1 MGKHE
6 LKNKKD
12 EGKWNWALL
21 AANVLLMLCFAAV
34 FWPILHKGSLS
45 FLDKTSNLLALAAFL
60 PLVLR
65 PWKKAPAP
73 LALLHDLLL
82 LGSASAVSV
91 VVVEYMVKGGS
102 VGLEQSFWQGWL
114 CYIGLYAAAYLIT
127 ARGRHAVCVG
137 MGISLLHGL
146 IDHYVML
153 FRGTPVM
160 LSDVF
165 SIGTAANVAQG
176 YSAPVE
182 LSVLRGVSTAVLYCV
197 LVCLMQ
203 RRWKLFDRWYVRRGC
218 SLIVVA
224 LAAYAVHYGLGITG
238 TSINFWASS
247 RSYSEFYYFLRCAGR
262 SIVRAP
268 EGYSADGLQTL
279 AEDYKGEQG
288 TKTPNIIVIMN
299 ESFSDLGIVGNFET
313 NEDYM
318 PFVHSMQK
326 GQKNT
331 ITGNLLVSTFGGGTA
346 NTEFEFLS
354 GDTMAFLPFGC
365 SPYQM
370 YVKSEMPSLVGALEA
385 QNYQT
390 VAMHPYLSTSW
401 NRPQVYQSFGFD
413 EQCYEDSFPSD
424 VERVRG
430 RVSDS
435 ASYKKIIELYENREE
450 GQPFFLFDVT
460 MQNHGGYE
468 REGYPAFEE
477 KIRLTGEY
485 EGRYQQVDTYLSLV
499 RCSDEAVQELISYF
513 ANVSEDTAIIFFG
526 DHQPNVPSAFYDEL
540 YGNTDAERSRE
551 QKQTKL
557 ITPFFIWANYD
568 IGSQT
573 GVEVSANYLSAFA
586 LDALGCSTSGFDELR
601 LAAQQSVPRIN
612 SYGYYLADGSW
623 HDNETLSECEALTA
637 YRSAQYAQIFD
648 PKKRIPQ
655 WYLP

>member
-21 AANVLLMLCFAAV
+21 AANVLLTLCFAAV

-91 VVVEYMVKGGS
+91 VTVEYMVKGGS

-127 ARGRHAVCVG
+127 ARGRLAVCVG

-203 RRWKLFDRWYVRRGC
+203 RRWKLFERWYVRRGC

-238 TSINFWASS
+238 TGINFWASS

-279 AEDYKGEQG
+279 AEDYKGEPG

-299 ESFSDLGIVGNFET
+299 ESFSDLGIVGDFET

-346 NTEFEFLS
+346 NTEFEFLA

-370 YVKSEMPSLVGALEA
+370 YVKSKMPSLVGALEA

-401 NRPQVYQSFGFD
+401 NRPQVYSSFGFD

-435 ASYKKIIELYENREE
+435 ASYKKIIELYENKPE

-477 KIRLTGEY
+477 KIHLTGEY
-485 EGRYQQVDTYLSLV
+485 EGKYQQVDTYLLSCAARTRRCRSLSAILQTFP
-499 RCSDEAVQELISYF
+499 RILRSFSSETISRMF
-513 ANVSEDTAIIFFG
+513 RRHSTTSCTAIRMRS
-526 DHQPNVPSAFYDEL
+526 VRAS
-540 YGNTDAERSRE
+540 RSR
-551 QKQTKL
+551 
-557 ITPFFIWANYD
+557 P
-568 IGSQT
+568 S
-573 GVEVSANYLSAFA
+573 
-586 LDALGCSTSGFDELR
+586 
-601 LAAQQSVPRIN
+601 
-612 SYGYYLADGSW
+612 
-623 HDNETLSECEALTA
+623 
-637 YRSAQYAQIFD
+637 
-648 PKKRIPQ
+648 
-655 WYLP
+655 

>member
-12 EGKWNWALL
+12 EGKWNWALF
-21 AANVLLMLCFAAV
+21 AANVLLTLCFAAV

-45 FLDKTSNLLALAAFL
+45 FLDKTSKLLTLAAFL

-65 PWKKAPAP
+65 PWKKAPVP

-91 VVVEYMVKGGS
+91 VTVEYMVKGGS

-127 ARGRHAVCVG
+127 ARGRLAVCVG
-137 MGISLLHGL
+137 MAVSLLHGL

-182 LSVLRGVSTAVLYCV
+182 LSVLRGVSAAVLYCV
-197 LVCLMQ
+197 CVCLMQ
-203 RRWKLFDRWYVRRGC
+203 RRWKLFERWYVRRGC
-218 SLIVVA
+218 SLVVVA
-224 LAAYAVHYGLGITG
+224 LAAYAVHSGLGITG
-238 TSINFWASS
+238 TGINFWASS
-247 RSYSEFYYFLRCAGR
+247 RSYSEFYYFLRCAGK

-268 EGYSADGLQTL
+268 EGYGADALDAL
-279 AEDYKGEQG
+279 ASTYEGKQG
-288 TKTPNIIVIMN
+288 THTPNIIVIMN
-299 ESFSDLGIVGNFET
+299 ESFSDLGVVGDFET

-318 PFVHSMQK
+318 PFVHSLQQ
-326 GQKNT
+326 GAKNT
-331 ITGNLLVSTFGGGTA
+331 VTGNLLVSTFGGGTA
-346 NTEFEFLS
+346 NTEFEFLT

-370 YVKSEMPSLVGALEA
+370 YVKSAMPSLVGGLEA

-401 NRPQVYQSFGFD
+401 NRPQVYSSFGFD
-413 EQCYEDSFPSD
+413 EQCYEDSFPAD
-424 VERVRG
+424 AERVRG

-435 ASYKKIIELYENREE
+435 ASYKKIIELYESKPE

-477 KIRLTGEY
+477 KIHLTGEY
-485 EGRYQQVDTYLSLV
+485 EGKYQQVDTYLSLV
-499 RCSDEAVQELISYF
+499 RCSDDAVQELINYF
-513 ANVSEDTAIIFFG
+513 AKVSDDTAIIFFG
-526 DHQPNVPSAFYDEL
+526 DHQPNVPAAFYDDL

-557 ITPFFIWANYD
+557 MTPFFIWANYD
-568 IGSQT
+568 IPSQN
-573 GVEVSANYLSAFA
+573 GVEISANYLSA
-586 LDALGCSTSGFDELR
+586 LTLNVLGCSTSGFDEMR
-601 LAAQQSVPRIN
+601 LATRESVPRIN
-612 SYGYYLADGSW
+612 NYGYYLADGSW
-623 HDNETLSECEALTA
+623 HDGETLSECGELTG
-637 YRSAQYAQIFD
+637 YREAQYAQIFD
-648 PKKRIPQ
+648 AKKRKTE

>member
-21 AANVLLMLCFAAV
+21 AANVLLTLCFAAV

-127 ARGRHAVCVG
+127 ARGRLAVCVG

-224 LAAYAVHYGLGITG
+224 LAAYVVHYGLGITG
-238 TSINFWASS
+238 TGINFWASS
-247 RSYSEFYYFLRCAGR
+247 RSCAAQGGR
-262 SIVRAP
+262 S
-268 EGYSADGLQTL
+268 SARRR
-279 AEDYKGEQG
+279 
-288 TKTPNIIVIMN
+288 
-299 ESFSDLGIVGNFET
+299 
-313 NEDYM
+313 
-318 PFVHSMQK
+318 
-326 GQKNT
+326 
-331 ITGNLLVSTFGGGTA
+331 GTA
-346 NTEFEFLS
+346 QT
-354 GDTMAFLPFGC
+354 GC
-365 SPYQM
+365 KRLRRIIRAS
-370 YVKSEMPSLVGALEA
+370 
-385 QNYQT
+385 
-390 VAMHPYLSTSW
+390 
-401 NRPQVYQSFGFD
+401 
-413 EQCYEDSFPSD
+413 
-424 VERVRG
+424 RG
-430 RVSDS
+430 R
-435 ASYKKIIELYENREE
+435 K
-450 GQPFFLFDVT
+450 
-460 MQNHGGYE
+460 
-468 REGYPAFEE
+468 
-477 KIRLTGEY
+477 
-485 EGRYQQVDTYLSLV
+485 
-499 RCSDEAVQELISYF
+499 
-513 ANVSEDTAIIFFG
+513 
-526 DHQPNVPSAFYDEL
+526 
-540 YGNTDAERSRE
+540 
-551 QKQTKL
+551 
-557 ITPFFIWANYD
+557 
-568 IGSQT
+568 
-573 GVEVSANYLSAFA
+573 
-586 LDALGCSTSGFDELR
+586 
-601 LAAQQSVPRIN
+601 PR
-612 SYGYYLADGSW
+612 
-623 HDNETLSECEALTA
+623 TLS
-637 YRSAQYAQIFD
+637 SS
-648 PKKRIPQ
+648 
-655 WYLP
+655 

>member
-21 AANVLLMLCFAAV
+21 AANVLLTLCFAAI

-60 PLVLR
+60 SLVLR

-91 VVVEYMVKGGS
+91 VTVEYMVKGGS

-127 ARGRHAVCVG
+127 ARGRLAVCVG
-137 MGISLLHGL
+137 MAVSLLHGL

-182 LSVLRGVSTAVLYCV
+182 LSVLRGVSAAVLYCV

-203 RRWKLFDRWYVRRGC
+203 RRWKLFERWYVRRGC

-238 TSINFWASS
+238 TGINFWASS

-268 EGYSADGLQTL
+268 EGYGADALDAL
-279 AEDYKGEQG
+279 ASTYEGKQG
-288 TKTPNIIVIMN
+288 THTPNIIVIMN
-299 ESFSDLGIVGNFET
+299 ESFSDLGIVGDFET

-318 PFVHSMQK
+318 PFVHSLQQ
-326 GQKNT
+326 GAKNT
-331 ITGNLLVSTFGGGTA
+331 VTDNLLVSTFGGGTA
-346 NTEFEFLS
+346 NTEFEFLT

-370 YVKSEMPSLVGALEA
+370 YVKSAMPSLVGGLEA

-401 NRPQVYQSFGFD
+401 NRPQVYSSFGFD
-413 EQCYEDSFPSD
+413 EQCYEDSFPAD
-424 VERVRG
+424 AERVRG

-435 ASYKKIIELYENREE
+435 ASYKKIIELYESKPE

-477 KIRLTGEY
+477 KIHLTGEY
-485 EGRYQQVDTYLSLV
+485 EGKYQQVDTYLSLV
-499 RCSDEAVQELISYF
+499 RCSDDAVQELINYF
-513 ANVSEDTAIIFFG
+513 AKVSDDTAIIFFG
-526 DHQPNVPSAFYDEL
+526 DHQPNVPAAFYDDL

-551 QKQTKL
+551 QEQTKL
-557 ITPFFIWANYD
+557 MTPFFIWANYD
-568 IGSQT
+568 IPSQN
-573 GVEVSANYLSAFA
+573 GVEISANYLSA
-586 LDALGCSTSGFDELR
+586 LTLNVLGCSTSGFDEMR
-601 LAAQQSVPRIN
+601 LATRESVPRIN
-612 SYGYYLADGSW
+612 NYGYYLADGSW
-623 HDNETLSECEALTA
+623 HDGETLFECGELTG
-637 YRSAQYAQIFD
+637 YREAQYAQIFD
-648 PKKRIPQ
+648 AKKRKTE

>member
-6 LKNKKD
+6 LKSKKD

-21 AANVLLMLCFAAV
+21 AANVLLTLCFAAV

-65 PWKKAPAP
+65 PWKQAPVP
-73 LALLHDLLL
+73 LALLHDLLQ

-91 VVVEYMVKGGS
+91 VTVEYMVKGGS

-127 ARGRHAVCVG
+127 ARGRLAVCVG
-137 MGISLLHGL
+137 MAVSLLHGL

-182 LSVLRGVSTAVLYCV
+182 LSVLRGVSAAVLYCV
-197 LVCLMQ
+197 CVCLMQ
-203 RRWKLFDRWYVRRGC
+203 RRWKLFERWYVRRGC
-218 SLIVVA
+218 SLVVVA

-238 TSINFWASS
+238 TGINFWASS
-247 RSYSEFYYFLRCAGR
+247 RSYSEFYYFLRCAGK

-268 EGYSADGLQTL
+268 EGYGADALDAL
-279 AEDYKGEQG
+279 ASTYEGKQG
-288 TKTPNIIVIMN
+288 THTPNIIVIMN
-299 ESFSDLGIVGNFET
+299 ESFSDLGVVGDFET

-318 PFVHSMQK
+318 PFVHSLQQ
-326 GQKNT
+326 GAKNT
-331 ITGNLLVSTFGGGTA
+331 VTGNLLVSTFGGGTA
-346 NTEFEFLS
+346 NTEFEFLT

-370 YVKSEMPSLVGALEA
+370 YVKSAMPSLVGGLEA

-401 NRPQVYQSFGFD
+401 NRPQVYSSFGFD
-413 EQCYEDSFPSD
+413 EQCYEDSFPAD
-424 VERVRG
+424 AERVRG

-435 ASYKKIIELYENREE
+435 ASYKKIIELYESKPE

-477 KIRLTGEY
+477 KIHLTGEY
-485 EGRYQQVDTYLSLV
+485 EGKYQQVDTYLSLV
-499 RCSDEAVQELISYF
+499 RCSDDAVQELINYF
-513 ANVSEDTAIIFFG
+513 AKVSEDTAIIFFG
-526 DHQPNVPSAFYDEL
+526 DHQPNVPAAFYDDL

-557 ITPFFIWANYD
+557 MTPFFIWANYD
-568 IGSQT
+568 IPSQN
-573 GVEVSANYLSAFA
+573 GVEISANYLSAFT
-586 LDALGCSTSGFDELR
+586 LNVLGCSTSGFDEMR
-601 LAAQQSVPRIN
+601 LATRESVPRIN
-612 SYGYYLADGSW
+612 NYGYYLADGSW
-623 HDNETLSECEALTA
+623 HDGETLSECGELTG
-637 YRSAQYAQIFD
+637 YREAQYAQIFD
-648 PKKRIPQ
+648 AKKRKTE

>member
-21 AANVLLMLCFAAV
+21 AANVLLTLCFAAV

-60 PLVLR
+60 PLVLC
-65 PWKKAPAP
+65 PWRKAPAP

-127 ARGRHAVCVG
+127 ARGRLAVCVG

-238 TSINFWASS
+238 TGINFWASS

-299 ESFSDLGIVGNFET
+299 ESFSDLGIVGDFET

-346 NTEFEFLS
+346 NTEFEFLA

-435 ASYKKIIELYENREE
+435 ASYKKIIELYENKPK

-477 KIRLTGEY
+477 KIRLTGE
-485 EGRYQQVDTYLSLV
+485 
-499 RCSDEAVQELISYF
+499 
-513 ANVSEDTAIIFFG
+513 
-526 DHQPNVPSAFYDEL
+526 
-540 YGNTDAERSRE
+540 
-551 QKQTKL
+551 
-557 ITPFFIWANYD
+557 
-568 IGSQT
+568 
-573 GVEVSANYLSAFA
+573 
-586 LDALGCSTSGFDELR
+586 
-601 LAAQQSVPRIN
+601 
-612 SYGYYLADGSW
+612 
-623 HDNETLSECEALTA
+623 
-637 YRSAQYAQIFD
+637 
-648 PKKRIPQ
+648 
-655 WYLP
+655 

>member
-1 MGKHE
+1 M
-6 LKNKKD
+6 
-12 EGKWNWALL
+12 
-21 AANVLLMLCFAAV
+21 NVLLTLCFAAV

-114 CYIGLYAAAYLIT
+114 CYRPVRSRLSDHCAWT
-127 ARGRHAVCVG
+127 ARGLRRHGHQPAARPHRPLRHAVPRHAGHAERRVLHRHG
-137 MGISLLHGL
+137 GQRRAGLLCTGRAVRAARREHG
-146 IDHYVML
+146 
-153 FRGTPVM
+153 G
-160 LSDVF
+160 
-165 SIGTAANVAQG
+165 A
-176 YSAPVE
+176 
-182 LSVLRGVSTAVLYCV
+182 VLRARLPDAASLEAVRP
-197 LVCLMQ
+197 LVCARAAARSSSLRS
-203 RRWKLFDRWYVRRGC
+203 RRMPFT
-218 SLIVVA
+218 
-224 LAAYAVHYGLGITG
+224 GLGITG
-238 TSINFWASS
+238 TGINFWASS

-346 NTEFEFLS
+346 NTEFEFLA

-370 YVKSEMPSLVGALEA
+370 YVKSAMPSLVGALEA

-413 EQCYEDSFPSD
+413 EQCYEDDFP
-424 VERVRG
+424 ERCRA
-430 RVSDS
+430 RPRP
-435 ASYKKIIELYENREE
+435 RER
-450 GQPFFLFDVT
+450 Q
-460 MQNHGGYE
+460 
-468 REGYPAFEE
+468 R
-477 KIRLTGEY
+477 
-485 EGRYQQVDTYLSLV
+485 
-499 RCSDEAVQELISYF
+499 
-513 ANVSEDTAIIFFG
+513 
-526 DHQPNVPSAFYDEL
+526 
-540 YGNTDAERSRE
+540 
-551 QKQTKL
+551 KL
-557 ITPFFIWANYD
+557 
-568 IGSQT
+568 
-573 GVEVSANYLSAFA
+573 
-586 LDALGCSTSGFDELR
+586 
-601 LAAQQSVPRIN
+601 
-612 SYGYYLADGSW
+612 
-623 HDNETLSECEALTA
+623 
-637 YRSAQYAQIFD
+637 
-648 PKKRIPQ
+648 
-655 WYLP
+655 

>member
-6 LKNKKD
+6 LKSKKD

-21 AANVLLMLCFAAV
+21 AANVLLTLCFAAV

-91 VVVEYMVKGGS
+91 VTVEYMVKGGS

-127 ARGRHAVCVG
+127 ARGRLAVCVG
-137 MGISLLHGL
+137 MAVSLLHGL

-182 LSVLRGVSTAVLYCV
+182 LSVLRGVSAAVLYCV
-197 LVCLMQ
+197 CVCLMQ

-247 RSYSEFYYFLRCAGR
+247 RSYSEFYYFLRCAGK

-268 EGYSADGLQTL
+268 EGYGADALDAL
-279 AEDYKGEQG
+279 ASTYEGKQG
-288 TKTPNIIVIMN
+288 THTPNIIVIMN
-299 ESFSDLGIVGNFET
+299 ESFADLGVVGDFET

-318 PFVHSMQK
+318 PFVHCLQQ
-326 GQKNT
+326 GAKNT
-331 ITGNLLVSTFGGGTA
+331 VTGNLLVSTFGGGTA
-346 NTEFEFLS
+346 NTEFEFLT

-370 YVKSEMPSLVGALEA
+370 YVKSAMPSLVGGLEA

-401 NRPQVYQSFGFD
+401 NRPQVYSSFGFD
-413 EQCYEDSFPSD
+413 EQCYEDSFPAD
-424 VERVRG
+424 AERVRG

-435 ASYKKIIELYENREE
+435 ASYKKIIELYESKPE

-477 KIRLTGEY
+477 KIHLTGEY
-485 EGRYQQVDTYLSLV
+485 EGKYQQVDTYLSLV
-499 RCSDEAVQELISYF
+499 RCSDDAVQELINYF
-513 ANVSEDTAIIFFG
+513 AKVSDDTAIIFFG
-526 DHQPNVPSAFYDEL
+526 DHQPNVPAAFYDDL

-551 QKQTKL
+551 QEQTKL
-557 ITPFFIWANYD
+557 MTPFFIWANYD
-568 IGSQT
+568 IPSQN
-573 GVEVSANYLSAFA
+573 GVEISANYLSA
-586 LDALGCSTSGFDELR
+586 LTLNVLGCSTSGFDEMR
-601 LAAQQSVPRIN
+601 LATRESVPRIN
-612 SYGYYLADGSW
+612 NYGYYLADGSW
-623 HDNETLSECEALTA
+623 HDGETLSECGELTG
-637 YRSAQYAQIFD
+637 YREAQYAQIFD
-648 PKKRIPQ
+648 AKKRKTE

>member
-21 AANVLLMLCFAAV
+21 AANVLLTLCFAAV

-45 FLDKTSNLLALAAFL
+45 FLDKTSNLLAVTALL

-73 LALLHDLLL
+73 LALVHDLLL

-127 ARGRHAVCVG
+127 ARGRLAVCVG

-224 LAAYAVHYGLGITG
+224 LAAYVVHYGLGITG
-238 TSINFWASS
+238 TGINFWASS

-346 NTEFEFLS
+346 NTEFEFLA

-435 ASYKKIIELYENREE
+435 ASYKKIIELYENKPK

-468 REGYPAFEE
+468 RE
-477 KIRLTGEY
+477 
-485 EGRYQQVDTYLSLV
+485 
-499 RCSDEAVQELISYF
+499 
-513 ANVSEDTAIIFFG
+513 
-526 DHQPNVPSAFYDEL
+526 
-540 YGNTDAERSRE
+540 
-551 QKQTKL
+551 
-557 ITPFFIWANYD
+557 
-568 IGSQT
+568 
-573 GVEVSANYLSAFA
+573 
-586 LDALGCSTSGFDELR
+586 
-601 LAAQQSVPRIN
+601 
-612 SYGYYLADGSW
+612 
-623 HDNETLSECEALTA
+623 
-637 YRSAQYAQIFD
+637 
-648 PKKRIPQ
+648 
-655 WYLP
+655 

>member
-12 EGKWNWALL
+12 EGKWSRTLF
-21 AANVLLMLCFAAV
+21 AANVLLTLCFAAV

-65 PWKKAPAP
+65 PWGKAPAP

-91 VVVEYMVKGGS
+91 VTVEYMVKGGS

-127 ARGRHAVCVG
+127 ARGRLAVCVG
-137 MGISLLHGL
+137 MAVSMIHGL

-182 LSVLRGVSTAVLYCV
+182 LSVLRGMSAAVLYCV
-197 LVCLMQ
+197 CVCLMQ
-203 RRWKLFDRWYVRRGC
+203 RRWKLFERWYVRRGC
-218 SLIVVA
+218 SLVVVA
-224 LAAYAVHYGLGITG
+224 LAAYVVHYGLGITG
-238 TSINFWASS
+238 TTINFWASS
-247 RSYSEFYYFLRCAGR
+247 RTYSEFYYFLRCAGK

-268 EGYSADGLQTL
+268 EGYGADALDEL
-279 AEDYKGEQG
+279 ASTYEGKQG
-288 TKTPNIIVIMN
+288 THTPNIIVIMN
-299 ESFSDLGIVGNFET
+299 ESFSDLGVVGDFET

-318 PFVHSMQK
+318 PFVHSLQK
-326 GQKNT
+326 GAKNT
-331 ITGNLLVSTFGGGTA
+331 VTGNLLVSTFGGGTA
-346 NTEFEFLS
+346 NTEFEFLT

-370 YVKSEMPSLVGALEA
+370 YVKSAMPSLVGGLEA
-385 QNYQT
+385 QNYRT

-401 NRPQVYQSFGFD
+401 NRPQVYSSFGFD
-413 EQCYEDSFPSD
+413 EQCYEDSFPAD
-424 VERVRG
+424 AERVRG
-430 RVSDS
+430 RISDS
-435 ASYKKIIELYENREE
+435 ASYKKIIELYESKPE

-477 KIRLTGEY
+477 SIHLTGEY
-485 EGRYQQVDTYLSLV
+485 EGKYQQVDTYLSLV
-499 RCSDEAVQELISYF
+499 RCSDDAVQELINYF
-513 ANVSEDTAIIFFG
+513 AKVSEDTAIVFFG
-526 DHQPNVPSAFYDEL
+526 DHQPNVPAAFYDDL

-557 ITPFFIWANYD
+557 MTPFFIWANYD
-568 IGSQT
+568 IESQN
-573 GVEVSANYLSAFA
+573 GVEISANYLSAFA
-586 LDALGCSTSGFDELR
+586 LNVLGCATSGFDEMR
-601 LAAQQSVPRIN
+601 LATRESVPRIN

-623 HDNETLSECEALTA
+623 HDDETLSECGALTD
-637 YRSAQYAQIFD
+637 YREAQYAQIFD
-648 PKKRIPQ
+648 AKKRKTE

>member
-21 AANVLLMLCFAAV
+21 AANVLLTLCFAAV

-65 PWKKAPAP
+65 PWKKASAP

-91 VVVEYMVKGGS
+91 VTVEYMVKGGS

-127 ARGRHAVCVG
+127 ARGRLAVCVG

-182 LSVLRGVSTAVLYCV
+182 LSVLRSVSTAVLYCV

-203 RRWKLFDRWYVRRGC
+203 RRWKLFERWYVRRGC

-238 TSINFWASS
+238 TGINFWASS

-279 AEDYKGEQG
+279 AEDYKGEPG

-299 ESFSDLGIVGNFET
+299 ESFSDLGIVGDFET

-346 NTEFEFLS
+346 NTEFEFLA

-370 YVKSEMPSLVGALEA
+370 YVKSKMPSLVGALEA

-401 NRPQVYQSFGFD
+401 NRPQVYSSFGFD

-435 ASYKKIIELYENREE
+435 ASYKKIIELYENKPE

-477 KIRLTGEY
+477 KIHLTGGVRGQVSA
-485 EGRYQQVDTYLSLV
+485 GRYLPFSRALLGRGGAGACQLFCKRFRGYCDHFLRRPSAECSVGILRRAVRQYGCGAFARAEADQADHAVLHLGELRHWVADRRGNQRKLPVCVRV
-499 RCSDEAVQELISYF
+499 RCARVLDLGLRRA
-513 ANVSEDTAIIFFG
+513 APRD
-526 DHQPNVPSAFYDEL
+526 PR
-540 YGNTDAERSRE
+540 ER
-551 QKQTKL
+551 
-557 ITPFFIWANYD
+557 
-568 IGSQT
+568 
-573 GVEVSANYLSAFA
+573 
-586 LDALGCSTSGFDELR
+586 
-601 LAAQQSVPRIN
+601 AA
-612 SYGYYLADGSW
+612 
-623 HDNETLSECEALTA
+623 H
-637 YRSAQYAQIFD
+637 
-648 PKKRIPQ
+648 
-655 WYLP
+655 

>member
-1 MGKHE
+1 
-6 LKNKKD
+6 
-12 EGKWNWALL
+12 
-21 AANVLLMLCFAAV
+21 
-34 FWPILHKGSLS
+34 
-45 FLDKTSNLLALAAFL
+45 
-60 PLVLR
+60 
-65 PWKKAPAP
+65 
-73 LALLHDLLL
+73 
-82 LGSASAVSV
+82 
-91 VVVEYMVKGGS
+91 MVKGGS

-127 ARGRHAVCVG
+127 ARGRLAVCVG

-182 LSVLRGVSTAVLYCV
+182 LSVLRSVSTAVLYCV

-203 RRWKLFDRWYVRRGC
+203 RRWKLFERWYVRRGC

-238 TSINFWASS
+238 TGINFWASS

-279 AEDYKGEQG
+279 AEDYKGEPG

-299 ESFSDLGIVGNFET
+299 ESFSDLGIVGDSET

-346 NTEFEFLS
+346 NTEFEFLA
-354 GDTMAFLPFGC
+354 GDTMAFLPFIARRIRC
-365 SPYQM
+365 TSRARCR
-370 YVKSEMPSLVGALEA
+370 ALSA
-385 QNYQT
+385 LWRRRITGRSRCT
-390 VAMHPYLSTSW
+390 VSLSTSW
-401 NRPQVYQSFGFD
+401 NRPQVYSSFGFD

-435 ASYKKIIELYENREE
+435 ASYKKIIELYENKPE

-477 KIRLTGEY
+477 KIHLTGEY
-485 EGRYQQVDTYLSLV
+485 EGGYQQVDTYLSLV
-499 RCSDEAVQELISYF
+499 RCSDEAVQELVSYF

-573 GVEVSANYLSAFA
+573 GVEISANYLSAFA

-601 LAAQQSVPRIN
+601 LATRESVPRIN
-612 SYGYYLADGSW
+612 NYGYYLADGSW

-637 YRSAQYAQIFD
+637 YRGAQYAQIFD
-648 PKKRIPQ
+648 AKKRKTE

>member
-21 AANVLLMLCFAAV
+21 AANVLLTLCFAAV

-203 RRWKLFDRWYVRRGC
+203 RSRRMPFTTGSASRAPASISGRRAAPTASSTTFCAAQGGRSSARRRGTAQTDC
-218 SLIVVA
+218 KRLRRI
-224 LAAYAVHYGLGITG
+224 IR
-238 TSINFWASS
+238 AS
-247 RSYSEFYYFLRCAGR
+247 
-262 SIVRAP
+262 
-268 EGYSADGLQTL
+268 
-279 AEDYKGEQG
+279 
-288 TKTPNIIVIMN
+288 
-299 ESFSDLGIVGNFET
+299 
-313 NEDYM
+313 
-318 PFVHSMQK
+318 
-326 GQKNT
+326 
-331 ITGNLLVSTFGGGTA
+331 
-346 NTEFEFLS
+346 
-354 GDTMAFLPFGC
+354 
-365 SPYQM
+365 
-370 YVKSEMPSLVGALEA
+370 
-385 QNYQT
+385 
-390 VAMHPYLSTSW
+390 
-401 NRPQVYQSFGFD
+401 
-413 EQCYEDSFPSD
+413 
-424 VERVRG
+424 RG
-430 RVSDS
+430 R
-435 ASYKKIIELYENREE
+435 K
-450 GQPFFLFDVT
+450 
-460 MQNHGGYE
+460 
-468 REGYPAFEE
+468 
-477 KIRLTGEY
+477 
-485 EGRYQQVDTYLSLV
+485 
-499 RCSDEAVQELISYF
+499 
-513 ANVSEDTAIIFFG
+513 
-526 DHQPNVPSAFYDEL
+526 
-540 YGNTDAERSRE
+540 
-551 QKQTKL
+551 
-557 ITPFFIWANYD
+557 
-568 IGSQT
+568 
-573 GVEVSANYLSAFA
+573 
-586 LDALGCSTSGFDELR
+586 
-601 LAAQQSVPRIN
+601 PR
-612 SYGYYLADGSW
+612 
-623 HDNETLSECEALTA
+623 TLS
-637 YRSAQYAQIFD
+637 SS
-648 PKKRIPQ
+648 
-655 WYLP
+655 

>member
-21 AANVLLMLCFAAV
+21 AANVLLTLCFAAV

-91 VVVEYMVKGGS
+91 VTVEYMVKGGS

-127 ARGRHAVCVG
+127 ARGRLAVCVG

-203 RRWKLFDRWYVRRGC
+203 RRWKLFERWYVRRGC

-238 TSINFWASS
+238 TGINFWASS

-279 AEDYKGEQG
+279 AEDYKGEPG

-299 ESFSDLGIVGNFET
+299 ESFSDITDQPMFNWTEET
-313 NEDYM
+313 D
-318 PFVHSMQK
+318 PLP
-326 GQKNT
+326 
-331 ITGNLLVSTFGGGTA
+331 NLHALQTDPHAVSGHLVVPGFAGGTA
-346 NTEFEFLS
+346 NTEFDVLTGMQTNALAAGTTSSFRVVNRNLDSLFRVFGGDGYHTSFFHPGDDWFYNRENVYRWFGAEETVFADQMEALTYKGRWVTDDYMAGLIEQEFA
-354 GDTMAFLPFGC
+354 D
-365 SPYQM
+365 
-370 YVKSEMPSLVGALEA
+370 
-385 QNYQT
+385 T
-390 VAMHPYLSTSW
+390 VAAGETLFHYTTTIQNHMSYTLDKYGESYAYPEVPLNTA
-401 NRPQVYQSFGFD
+401 
-413 EQCYEDSFPSD
+413 
-424 VERVRG
+424 
-430 RVSDS
+430 VSDEVETLLRV
-435 ASYKKIIELYENREE
+435 YTE
-450 GQPFFLFDVT
+450 GARDADAML
-460 MQNHGGYE
+460 G
-468 REGYPAFEE
+468 
-477 KIRLTGEY
+477 RL
-485 EGRYQQVDTYLSLV
+485 VDTFSAAEEPVVLV
-499 RCSDEAVQELISYF
+499 
-513 ANVSEDTAIIFFG
+513 FFG
-526 DHQPNVPSAFYDEL
+526 DHLPYLGDNQLAYAEL
-540 YGNTDAERSRE
+540 GFTARPEWDALTSYE
-551 QKQTKL
+551 
-557 ITPFFIWANYD
+557 TPYVIWAND
-568 IGSQT
+568 AAAQ
-573 GVEVSANYLSAFA
+573 A
-586 LDALGCSTSGFDELR
+586 LDRFTGFDCR
-601 LAAQQSVPRIN
+601 
-612 SYGYYLADGSW
+612 
-623 HDNETLSECEALTA
+623 AL
-637 YRSAQYAQIFD
+637 
-648 PKKRIPQ
+648 
-655 WYLP
+655 

>member
-12 EGKWNWALL
+12 EGKWNRALL
-21 AANVLLMLCFAAV
+21 AANVLLTLCFAAI

-73 LALLHDLLL
+73 LALVHDLLL

-91 VVVEYMVKGGS
+91 VTVEYMVKGGS

-127 ARGRHAVCVG
+127 ARGRLAVCVG
-137 MGISLLHGL
+137 MAVSLLHGL

-182 LSVLRGVSTAVLYCV
+182 LSVLRGVSAAVLYCV
-197 LVCLMQ
+197 CVCLMQ
-203 RRWKLFDRWYVRRGC
+203 RRWKLFERWYVRRGC
-218 SLIVVA
+218 SLVVVA
-224 LAAYAVHYGLGITG
+224 LAACIVHYGLGITG
-238 TSINFWASS
+238 TGINFWASS
-247 RSYSEFYYFLRCAGR
+247 RSYSEFYYFLRCAGK

-268 EGYSADGLQTL
+268 EGYGADALDAL
-279 AEDYKGEQG
+279 ASTYEGKQG
-288 TKTPNIIVIMN
+288 THTPNIIVIMN
-299 ESFSDLGIVGNFET
+299 ESFSDLGVVGDFET

-318 PFVHSMQK
+318 PFVHSLQQ
-326 GQKNT
+326 GAKNT
-331 ITGNLLVSTFGGGTA
+331 VTGNLLVSTFGGGTA
-346 NTEFEFLS
+346 NTEFEFLT

-370 YVKSEMPSLVGALEA
+370 YVKSAMPSLVGGLEA

-401 NRPQVYQSFGFD
+401 NRPQVYSSFGFD
-413 EQCYEDSFPSD
+413 EQCYEDSFPAD
-424 VERVRG
+424 AERVRG
-430 RVSDS
+430 RISDS
-435 ASYKKIIELYENREE
+435 ASYKKIIELYESKLE

-477 KIRLTGEY
+477 KIHLTGEY
-485 EGRYQQVDTYLSLV
+485 EGKYQQVDTYLSLV
-499 RCSDEAVQELISYF
+499 RCSDDAVQELINYF
-513 ANVSEDTAIIFFG
+513 AKVSEDTAIIFFG
-526 DHQPNVPSAFYDEL
+526 DHQPNVPAAFYDDL

-551 QKQTKL
+551 QEQTKL
-557 ITPFFIWANYD
+557 MTPFFIWANYD
-568 IGSQT
+568 IPSQN
-573 GVEVSANYLSAFA
+573 GVEISANYLSA
-586 LDALGCSTSGFDELR
+586 LTLNVLGCSTSGFDEMR
-601 LAAQQSVPRIN
+601 LATRESVPRIN
-612 SYGYYLADGSW
+612 NYGYYLADGSW
-623 HDNETLSECEALTA
+623 HDDETLSECGELTG
-637 YRSAQYAQIFD
+637 YREAQYAQIFD
-648 PKKRIPQ
+648 AKKRKNE

>member
-6 LKNKKD
+6 LKSKKD

-21 AANVLLMLCFAAV
+21 AANVLLTLCFAAV

-65 PWKKAPAP
+65 PWKQAPVP

-91 VVVEYMVKGGS
+91 VTVEYMVKGGS

-127 ARGRHAVCVG
+127 ARGRLAVCVG
-137 MGISLLHGL
+137 MAVSLLHGL

-153 FRGTPVM
+153 F
-160 LSDVF
+160 DVF

-182 LSVLRGVSTAVLYCV
+182 LSVLRGVSAAVLYCV
-197 LVCLMQ
+197 CVCLMQ
-203 RRWKLFDRWYVRRGC
+203 RRWKLFERWYVRRGC
-218 SLIVVA
+218 SLVVVA

-238 TSINFWASS
+238 TGINFWASS
-247 RSYSEFYYFLRCAGR
+247 RSYSEFYYFLRCAGK

-268 EGYSADGLQTL
+268 EGYGADALDAL
-279 AEDYKGEQG
+279 ASTYEGKQG
-288 TKTPNIIVIMN
+288 THTPNIIVIMN
-299 ESFSDLGIVGNFET
+299 ESFSDLGVVGDFET

-318 PFVHSMQK
+318 PFVHSLQQ
-326 GQKNT
+326 GAKNT
-331 ITGNLLVSTFGGGTA
+331 VTGNLLVSTFGGGTA
-346 NTEFEFLS
+346 NTEFEFLT

-370 YVKSEMPSLVGALEA
+370 YVKSAMPSLVGGLEA

-401 NRPQVYQSFGFD
+401 NRPQVYSSFGFD
-413 EQCYEDSFPSD
+413 EQCYEDSFPAD
-424 VERVRG
+424 AERVRG

-435 ASYKKIIELYENREE
+435 ASYKKIIELYESKPE

-477 KIRLTGEY
+477 KIHLTGEY
-485 EGRYQQVDTYLSLV
+485 EGKYQQVDTYLSLV
-499 RCSDEAVQELISYF
+499 RCSDDAVQELINYF
-513 ANVSEDTAIIFFG
+513 AKVSEDTAIIFFG
-526 DHQPNVPSAFYDEL
+526 DHQPNVPAAFYDDL

-557 ITPFFIWANYD
+557 MTPFFIWANYD
-568 IGSQT
+568 IPSQN
-573 GVEVSANYLSAFA
+573 GVEISANYLSA
-586 LDALGCSTSGFDELR
+586 LTLNVLGCSTSGFDEMR
-601 LAAQQSVPRIN
+601 LATRESVPRIN
-612 SYGYYLADGSW
+612 NYGYYLADGSW
-623 HDNETLSECEALTA
+623 HDDETLSECGELTG
-637 YRSAQYAQIFD
+637 YREAQYAQIFD
-648 PKKRIPQ
+648 AKKRKNE

>member
-21 AANVLLMLCFAAV
+21 AANVLLTLCFAAV

-65 PWKKAPAP
+65 PWKKASAP

-91 VVVEYMVKGGS
+91 VTVEYMVKGGS

-127 ARGRHAVCVG
+127 ARGRLAVCVG

-182 LSVLRGVSTAVLYCV
+182 LSVLRSVSTAVLYCV

-203 RRWKLFDRWYVRRGC
+203 RRWKLFERWYVRRGC

-238 TSINFWASS
+238 TGINFWASS

-279 AEDYKGEQG
+279 AEDYKGEPG
-288 TKTPNIIVIMN
+288 TNTPNIIVIMN
-299 ESFSDLGIVGNFET
+299 ESFSDLGIVGDFET

-346 NTEFEFLS
+346 NTEFEFLA

-370 YVKSEMPSLVGALEA
+370 YVKSKMPSLVGALEA

-401 NRPQVYQSFGFD
+401 NRPQVYSSFGFD

-435 ASYKKIIELYENREE
+435 ASYKKIIELYENKPE

-477 KIRLTGEY
+477 KIHLTGEY
-485 EGRYQQVDTYLSLV
+485 EG
-499 RCSDEAVQELISYF
+499 
-513 ANVSEDTAIIFFG
+513 
-526 DHQPNVPSAFYDEL
+526 
-540 YGNTDAERSRE
+540 
-551 QKQTKL
+551 K
-557 ITPFFIWANYD
+557 
-568 IGSQT
+568 
-573 GVEVSANYLSAFA
+573 
-586 LDALGCSTSGFDELR
+586 
-601 LAAQQSVPRIN
+601 
-612 SYGYYLADGSW
+612 
-623 HDNETLSECEALTA
+623 
-637 YRSAQYAQIFD
+637 
-648 PKKRIPQ
+648 
-655 WYLP
+655 

>member
-6 LKNKKD
+6 LKSKKD

-21 AANVLLMLCFAAV
+21 AANVLLTLCFAAV

-91 VVVEYMVKGGS
+91 VTVEYMVKGGS

-127 ARGRHAVCVG
+127 ARGRLAVCVG
-137 MGISLLHGL
+137 MAVSLLHGL

-182 LSVLRGVSTAVLYCV
+182 LSVLRGVSAAVLYCV
-197 LVCLMQ
+197 CVCLMQ
-203 RRWKLFDRWYVRRGC
+203 RRWKLFERWYVRRGC
-218 SLIVVA
+218 SLVVVA
-224 LAAYAVHYGLGITG
+224 LAACIVHYGLGITG
-238 TSINFWASS
+238 TGINFWASS
-247 RSYSEFYYFLRCAGR
+247 RSYSEFYYFLRCAGK

-268 EGYSADGLQTL
+268 EGYGADALDAL
-279 AEDYKGEQG
+279 ASTYEGKQG
-288 TKTPNIIVIMN
+288 THTPNIIVIMN
-299 ESFSDLGIVGNFET
+299 ESFSDLGVVGDFET

-318 PFVHSMQK
+318 PFVHSLQQ
-326 GQKNT
+326 GAKNT
-331 ITGNLLVSTFGGGTA
+331 VTGNLLVSTFGGGTA
-346 NTEFEFLS
+346 NTEFEFLT

-370 YVKSEMPSLVGALEA
+370 YVKSAMPSLVGGLEA

-401 NRPQVYQSFGFD
+401 NRPQVYSSFGFD
-413 EQCYEDSFPSD
+413 EQCYEDSFPAD
-424 VERVRG
+424 AERVRG

-435 ASYKKIIELYENREE
+435 ASYKKIIELYESKPE

-477 KIRLTGEY
+477 KIHLTGEY
-485 EGRYQQVDTYLSLV
+485 EGKYQQVDTYLSLV
-499 RCSDEAVQELISYF
+499 RCSDDAVQELINYF
-513 ANVSEDTAIIFFG
+513 AKVSEDTAIIFFG
-526 DHQPNVPSAFYDEL
+526 DHQPNVPAAFYDDL

-557 ITPFFIWANYD
+557 MTPFFIWANYD
-568 IGSQT
+568 IPSQN
-573 GVEVSANYLSAFA
+573 GVEISANYLSA
-586 LDALGCSTSGFDELR
+586 LTLNVLGCSTSGFDEMR
-601 LAAQQSVPRIN
+601 LATRESVPRIN
-612 SYGYYLADGSW
+612 NYGYYLADGSW
-623 HDNETLSECEALTA
+623 HDDETLSECGELTD
-637 YRSAQYAQIFD
+637 YREAQYAQIFD
-648 PKKRIPQ
+648 AKKRKNE

>member
-6 LKNKKD
+6 LKSKKD

-21 AANVLLMLCFAAV
+21 AANVLLTLCFAAV

-65 PWKKAPAP
+65 PWKQAPVP

-91 VVVEYMVKGGS
+91 VTVEYMVKGGS

-127 ARGRHAVCVG
+127 ARGRLAVCVG
-137 MGISLLHGL
+137 MAVSLLHGL
-146 IDHYVML
+146 IDHY
-153 FRGTPVM
+153 VM

-182 LSVLRGVSTAVLYCV
+182 LSVLRGVSAAVLYCV
-197 LVCLMQ
+197 CVCLMQ
-203 RRWKLFDRWYVRRGC
+203 RRWKLFERWYVRRGC
-218 SLIVVA
+218 SLVVVA

-238 TSINFWASS
+238 TGINFWASS
-247 RSYSEFYYFLRCAGR
+247 RSYSEFYYFLRCAGK

-268 EGYSADGLQTL
+268 EGYGADALDAL
-279 AEDYKGEQG
+279 ASTYEGKQG
-288 TKTPNIIVIMN
+288 THTPNIIVIMN
-299 ESFSDLGIVGNFET
+299 ESFSDLGVVGDFET

-318 PFVHSMQK
+318 PFVHSLQQ
-326 GQKNT
+326 GAKNT
-331 ITGNLLVSTFGGGTA
+331 VTGNLLVSTFGGGTA
-346 NTEFEFLS
+346 NTEFEFLT

-370 YVKSEMPSLVGALEA
+370 YVKSAMPSLVGGLEA

-401 NRPQVYQSFGFD
+401 NRPQVYSSFGFD
-413 EQCYEDSFPSD
+413 EQCYEDSFPAD
-424 VERVRG
+424 AERVRG

-435 ASYKKIIELYENREE
+435 ASYKKIIELYESKPE

-477 KIRLTGEY
+477 KIHLTGEY
-485 EGRYQQVDTYLSLV
+485 EGKYQQVDTYLSLV
-499 RCSDEAVQELISYF
+499 RCSDDAVQELINYF
-513 ANVSEDTAIIFFG
+513 AKVSEDTAIIFFG
-526 DHQPNVPSAFYDEL
+526 DHQPNVPAAFYDDL

-557 ITPFFIWANYD
+557 MTPFFIWANYD
-568 IGSQT
+568 IPSQN
-573 GVEVSANYLSAFA
+573 GVEISANYLSA
-586 LDALGCSTSGFDELR
+586 LTLNVLGCSTSGFDEMR
-601 LAAQQSVPRIN
+601 LATRESVPRIN
-612 SYGYYLADGSW
+612 NYGYYLADGSW
-623 HDNETLSECEALTA
+623 HDDETLSECEALTA
-637 YRSAQYAQIFD
+637 YRGAQYAQIFD
-648 PKKRIPQ
+648 AKKRKNE